1 MSFGRLPAAMS
12 GVRQLC
18 WREAGHLV
26 GVVWEASEGRDSVVE
41 CVMSVDREEG
51 RVEVGDW

>member
-1 MSFGRLPAAMS
+1 M
-12 GVRQLC
+12 
-18 WREAGHLV
+18 

-41 CVMSVDREEG
+41 GVMSVDREEG

>member
-1 MSFGRLPAAMS
+1 MAMS

-18 WREAGHLV
+18 WRETGHLV